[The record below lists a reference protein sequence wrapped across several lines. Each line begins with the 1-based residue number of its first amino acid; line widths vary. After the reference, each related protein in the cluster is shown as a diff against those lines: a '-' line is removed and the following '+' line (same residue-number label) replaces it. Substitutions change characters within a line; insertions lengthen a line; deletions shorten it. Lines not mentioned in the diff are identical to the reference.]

1 MKIVSDVKE
10 FQRAISVCSRAINS
24 KSTLNMHDCVLI
36 DARNGRISM
45 TASDS
50 DFVIETEIE
59 GTIEESGRIVLEADY
74 LDKVIKSLSS
84 EKDEKGV
91 TDVRIET
98 KENYRTIITSGSAKN
113 TTLPGRDGAEFS
125 VLPAIDRTDSL
136 TISEFSLKQ
145 IINQTI
151 FSINSNESNVLMSS
165 ECFEIDGNVLKVAS
179 LDGKRISIR
188 KIVLRDTYGNRKLII
203 PGKVLNEISR
213 ILHDDTEKDVVI
225 SISENRIVFD
235 FEKTTVVSQLV
246 DGTYFDVDQMIVTD
260 YETKILVK
268 REALIAGLER
278 ARIFVRDG
286 DSKPVILTVKDG
298 TMNIRVTSAVGST
311 DDNIDIEK
319 SGKDIVIGFNAKFLI
334 EALRAVDDET
344 VSIDF
349 VNSKAPCYLRNDD
362 DTYVYMVLPINF
374 VNVD

>member
-136 TISEFSLKQ
+136 TISEFSLRQ

-188 KIVLRDTYGNRKLII
+188 KIVLRDAYGNRKLII

>member
-136 TISEFSLKQ
+136 TISEFSLRQ

-286 DSKPVILTVKDG
+286 DSKPVILTIKDG

>member
-84 EKDEKGV
+84 DKDEKGV

-98 KENYRTIITSGSAKN
+98 KENYRTIITSGSSKN

-136 TISEFSLKQ
+136 TISEFSLRQ

-286 DSKPVILTVKDG
+286 DSKPVILTIKDG

>member
-98 KENYRTIITSGSAKN
+98 KENYRTIITSGSSKN

-136 TISEFSLKQ
+136 TISEFSLRQ

-188 KIVLRDTYGNRKLII
+188 KIVLRDAYGNRKLII